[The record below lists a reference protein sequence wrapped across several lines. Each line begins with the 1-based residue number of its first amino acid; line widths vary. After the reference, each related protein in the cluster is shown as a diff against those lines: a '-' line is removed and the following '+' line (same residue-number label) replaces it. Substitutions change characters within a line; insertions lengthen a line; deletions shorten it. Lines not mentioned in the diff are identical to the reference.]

1 MRGPLAGVVDDVA
14 GHLLQVLRRWLA
26 GLLVAAL
33 VAWLAWSWQQAPEGL
48 GPAGGWQAAFQHDRH
63 GDDDDDD

>member
-1 MRGPLAGVVDDVA
+1 
-14 GHLLQVLRRWLA
+14 LQVLRRWLA

-63 GDDDDDD
+63 GDDDD